1 MTTQEKRE
9 KKSTGEA
16 ILKQLEGNFPKLR
29 GDLSVKLESLT
40 EF

>member
-1 MTTQEKRE
+1 MTQEKKE

-29 GDLSVKLESLT
+29 DLSVKLESLT